1 MTENTTS
8 IRYVYLH
15 PLFDERKCAYRFCY
29 LLSETFFS
37 AGIVL
42 ERFDY
47 RGTGEAPGD
56 FPEVSIGSLREDVT
70 EHIDGDNV
78 CLIGTRIG
86 GGLCLDYYLR
96 NPSNVKRIV
105 MISPIVD
112 GSAYVNYLRRKQQ
125 IKDLMTGPANAPS
138 GKAAYENIEG
148 YKTSSRFIDELVR
161 FNPLSLTER
170 FTLSAKAYIIHIQ
183 NHTTVAKER
192 DSLVALLGPS
202 SRETVA
208 INKKMP
214 SFWERICFSDYT
226 SLTDTV
232 LGCCRD

>member
-1 MTENTTS
+1 MTENKTS

-15 PLFDERKCAYRFCY
+15 PFFDERKCAYRFCY
-29 LLSETFFS
+29 LLSEAFFS

-47 RGTGEAPGD
+47 RGTGEARGY
-56 FPEVSIGSLREDVT
+56 FSEVSIDSLREDVT
-70 EHIDGDNV
+70 EYIGGDNV
-78 CLIGTRIG
+78 CLIGTRFG
-86 GGLCLDYYLR
+86 GGLCLDYYLL

-105 MISPIVD
+105 VISPIVD

-125 IKDLMTGPANAPS
+125 IKDLMTGPVNASS

-161 FNPLSLTER
+161 FNPLSLTDR
-170 FTLSAKAYIIHIQ
+170 FTSSAKAYIIHIQ
-183 NHTTVAKER
+183 NQATVAKER
-192 DSLVALLGPS
+192 DGLVAFLGPS
-202 SRETVA
+202 SRETIV

>member
-1 MTENTTS
+1 MENKTS

-29 LLSETFFS
+29 LLSQAFCL
-37 AGIVL
+37 AGLVL

-47 RGTGEAPGD
+47 HGTGEAPGD
-56 FPEVSIGSLREDVT
+56 FSEVSIGSLREDVT
-70 EHIDGDNV
+70 EYIGGDKV
-78 CLIGTRIG
+78 YLIGTRFG
-86 GGLCLDYYLR
+86 GGLCLDYNLR
-96 NPSNVKRIV
+96 NPCNVKRIV
-105 MISPIVD
+105 LISPIVD
-112 GSAYVNYLRRKQQ
+112 GSAYVNYFRRKQQ
-125 IKDLMTGPANAPS
+125 IKDLMTGPVNTSS

-148 YKTSSRFIDELVR
+148 YKTSSRFIDELIR
-161 FNPLSLTER
+161 FNPLSLTDR
-170 FTLSAKAYIIHIQ
+170 FTSSAKAYIIHIQ

-192 DSLVALLGPS
+192 DCLVAFLGPS
-202 SRETVA
+202 SRETIV

>member
-1 MTENTTS
+1 MTNNKTAT
-8 IRYVYLH
+8 RYVYLH

-29 LLSETFFS
+29 LLSEAFFS
-37 AGIVL
+37 AGLVL

-56 FPEVSIGSLREDVT
+56 FSDLSIDSLREDVT
-70 EHIDGDNV
+70 EYIGGDNV
-78 CLIGTRIG
+78 CLIGTRFG

-105 MISPIVD
+105 LISPIVD
-112 GSAYVNYLRRKQQ
+112 GTAYVNYLRRKQQ
-125 IKDLMTGPANAPS
+125 IKDLMTGPVNASS

-148 YKTSSRFIDELVR
+148 YKTSSRFTGELVQ
-161 FNPLSLTER
+161 FNPLSLTGR
-170 FTLSAKAYIIHIQ
+170 FTSSAKTYIIHIH
-183 NHTTVAKER
+183 NHTTFAKER
-192 DSLVALLGPS
+192 DGLVAFLGPS
-202 SRETVA
+202 SRETVV

-214 SFWERICFSDYT
+214 SFWERTCFSDYR